1 MIFADLPPSLQERVV
16 CSVTAAV
23 KYDVPANIVLA
34 VAELE
39 NGKPGQYRINDNGSK
54 DIGTMQFNT
63 HYLADLSV
71 YGITAKDVAAAGCY
85 PYELATWRLRNHIRH
100 DKGDLWTK
108 AANYHSY
115 TPEYNGI
122 YRAKLKLA
130 ARRWADWL
138 VQHFN
143 TRIANNE

>member
-1 MIFADLPPSLQERVV
+1 MMIADLPPAVQERVV

-39 NGKPGQYRINDNGSK
+39 NGKPGQYNRNDDGSH
-54 DIGTMQFNT
+54 DVGTMQFNT
-63 HYLADLSV
+63 HYLHDLSA
-71 YGITAKDVAAAGCY
+71 YGITAQDVAAAGCY
-85 PYELATWRLRNHIRH
+85 PYELATWRLRQHILH

-108 AANYHSY
+108 AANYHSR
-115 TPEYNGI
+115 TPVCNMK

-130 ARRWADWL
+130 AGRWAGWL
-138 VQHFN
+138 KERFR
-143 TRIANNE
+143 TKIASSR